1 MSSTIEIAKANELDR
16 GDNNMTTIED
26 DVYEKEN
33 IGIRS
38 SVSGKSITD
47 DDSNDTSNDL
57 RRNIPTVKISP
68 DDLVISGINDNS
80 QARSPVDRAMLKI
93 AVGTASPS
101 SLKENKT
108 RREQQHGITGPL
120 SPTVHL
126 NLANLANNGRKKKK
140 NQAAWSNKNNP
151 VRRSKQEREE
161 QRQEVYPHM
170 LLRSSNPSDEE
181 DNNKDID
188 DDDDVDEN
196 KTDKKDTLYS
206 NTSQNLDLSLIHI

>member
-16 GDNNMTTIED
+16 GDNNMTTITSKED

-68 DDLVISGINDNS
+68 DDLVITGINDNS

-101 SLKENKT
+101 SLKENKK
-108 RREQQHGITGPL
+108 RRGEQYGITGPL
-120 SPTVHL
+120 SPAVHL
-126 NLANLANNGRKKKK
+126 NLTNLANNGRKKKK
-140 NQAAWSNKNNP
+140 TTK
-151 VRRSKQEREE
+151 E
-161 QRQEVYPHM
+161 
-170 LLRSSNPSDEE
+170 
-181 DNNKDID
+181 
-188 DDDDVDEN
+188 
-196 KTDKKDTLYS
+196 
-206 NTSQNLDLSLIHI
+206 